1 MPDSNATT
9 MTDIHDIKPALAVG
23 PDLTWLWWLLGALV
37 LLGLAALAWWLWR
50 RRKQKPVEAPAPPP
64 VPPEVEALQAL
75 DALAAD
81 GRLAAKDYYFRLSAV
96 LRRYMERRYGFPA
109 EEMTSEELLP
119 MLATLELDSGLTR
132 EVKTFCGRSDLIK
145 FAGAPAGRSR
155 MQDDLALVRRFVEQ
169 TVAKEPV
176 EMSNDEQGTAEG

>member
-1 MPDSNATT
+1 MDSNAAQ

-23 PDLTWLWWLLGALV
+23 PDLTWLWWLLGGLV
-37 LLGLAALAWWLWR
+37 LLGLAVLVWRLWH
-50 RRKQKPVEAPAPPP
+50 RRKQKPVEAPALPP
-64 VPPEVEALQAL
+64 VPPEVEALQTL

-81 GRLAAKDYYFRLSAV
+81 GRLGAKEYYFRLSAV

-119 MLATLELDSGLTR
+119 ALDALELDSGLSR

-145 FAGAPAGRSR
+145 FAGAPAAPSR
-155 MQDDLALVRRFVEQ
+155 MQADLALVRRFVEQ
-169 TVAKEPV
+169 TVVKGV
-176 EMSNDEQGTAEG
+176 ETGPAQP